1 MCSSDLNTIIASCQ
15 AKIDWKRQRKRE
27 NIKIIIP
34 FRSVPTRPVR
44 EHSKKKA
51 QKFKKLK
58 NTIMASFLAKIR
70 RRRLRNREYKF
81 YRFVTFLTD
90 EFQKNSEK
98 IKKHHYGI
106 ISSQNWL
113 EKAEKETK

>member
-1 MCSSDLNTIIASCQ
+1 MASIQ
-15 AKIDWKRQRKRE
+15 IKIGWKRQRKTE
-27 NIKIIIP
+27 N
-34 FRSVPTRPVR
+34 
-44 EHSKKKA
+44 
-51 QKFKKLK
+51 K
-58 NTIMASFLAKIR
+58 N
-70 RRRLRNREYKF
+70 

-106 ISSQNWL
+106 ISSQYWL